1 MNKITKILI
10 TISLTIILSGCKTL
24 DTFKDEKDR
33 DGIKETTLI
42 DREKI
47 VTDGEV
53 SIEKNVESGPK
64 PKVLKKPK

>member
-42 DREKI
+42 DR
-47 VTDGEV
+47 
-53 SIEKNVESGPK
+53 
-64 PKVLKKPK
+64 